1 MNSLYMLFLTC
12 FLHLHCGNIP
22 NIPAN
27 QTNGKITGKW
37 MPVKSI
43 MSATENKEKAFE
55 KIDTNFSPIDVLLFK
70 ENGNIVDGGQRY
82 ESYVLDREAK
92 ELTLQEANGDAI
104 TFRIRVLTPQQLIIF
119 REDEEVYN
127 NKHRQM
133 KLEIQFKRP

>member
-1 MNSLYMLFLTC
+1 MNSLYMLFLTW
-12 FLHLHCGNIP
+12 FLHLGCGNIP

-104 TFRIRVLTPQQLIIF
+104 TFRIRVLTPQQMIIF

-133 KLEIQFKRP
+133 KLEIHFKRP

>member
-1 MNSLYMLFLTC
+1 MKSLYILFLAC
-12 FLHLHCGNIP
+12 FLQLNCT

-82 ESYVLDREAK
+82 ESYILDRETR
-92 ELTLQEANGDAI
+92 ELTLQETNGDAI

-133 KLEIQFKRP
+133 KLEIYFKRP

>member
-12 FLHLHCGNIP
+12 FLHLGCT

-37 MPVKSI
+37 QPVKSI
-43 MSATENKEKAFE
+43 ISAIENQQKSFE

-82 ESYVLDREAK
+82 ESYVLDRETK
-92 ELTLQEANGDAI
+92 EITLQETNGDAI
-104 TFRIRVLTPQQLIIF
+104 TFRIRVLTPKQLVIF

-133 KLEIQFKRP
+133 KLEIHFKRP